1 MTRGLTMVTEIGSTL
16 DVITLVQLPWQERFR
31 VGIFVFVFKVAQN
44 CFQQLDF
51 DKFITTAFYHLML
64 QSWYHKT
71 VQSLVNTLLSFS

>member
-51 DKFITTAFYHLML
+51 DNSLQPLFIT
-64 QSWYHKT
+64 
-71 VQSLVNTLLSFS
+71 